1 MAGIAGRRRRHDPAR
16 STFAREKQNTATVR
30 SNAIS
35 RSRGM
40 SNLGTAL
47 VYVREYNWRIFPC
60 RWQGPSRKSYTAR
73 VSRCGLRRRPNRGV
87 VVDKIAQCKS
97 EFQPGENR
105 ASLCSISTSKTIA
118 ATASTPSPIWAI
130 PSCRTLQWRTSDR
143 PGYTFISHRGRTTF
157 ETPMASAAGY
167 RARARLARTRRL
179 RYRALSGLR
188 LRLGS
193 ALEF

>member
-1 MAGIAGRRRRHDPAR
+1 
-16 STFAREKQNTATVR
+16 
-30 SNAIS
+30 
-35 RSRGM
+35 M

-130 PSCRTLQWRTSDR
+130 PSCRTLQW
-143 PGYTFISHRGRTTF
+143 
-157 ETPMASAAGY
+157 Y